1 MRDFGS
7 ALGLMLALEGL
18 AMAAFTDA
26 MRKSMAE
33 VSKVESRRLRWIGIA
48 AAAAGVA
55 VVWAARGVLG

>member
-1 MRDFGS
+1 MRDLGS

-55 VVWAARGVLG
+55 VVWAARQALG